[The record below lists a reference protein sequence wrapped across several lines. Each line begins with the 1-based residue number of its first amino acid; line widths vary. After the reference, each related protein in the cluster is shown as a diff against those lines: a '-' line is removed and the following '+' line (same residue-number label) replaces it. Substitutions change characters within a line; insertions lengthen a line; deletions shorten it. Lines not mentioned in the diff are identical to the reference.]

1 MINNRLQQGQLLVK
15 KIKKKKPTK
24 EDNTMIEASRNAT
37 QAYIVLAN
45 NTLLKEDRQRYKKL
59 ADIASH
65 LKQNIDRQQRQQSD
79 EDV

>member
-1 MINNRLQQGQLLVK
+1 VINNRLQQGQLLVK